1 MSASG
6 KSAYR
11 SVMTVAAGPG
21 SYAVEFAEDAS
32 EFLAAVG
39 DHLALDPVLS
49 TVVSTVAHR
58 TAASQ
63 AAGAE
68 PPQHPRWFAVVR
80 DIDGAVAGVAMRTA
94 PAPPHPLFLLPMPDD
109 AARALAR
116 ASHERG
122 EPVHGANGA
131 LPASRVFADE
141 VARLSGGTARIDEH
155 TRLFELGDLVE
166 PRSPRGRLRVARH
179 ADADLVLE
187 WFNAFGADAAEQA
200 GRGGERP
207 AFHTPED
214 VAERIDSGRVWIWED
229 EDGIPVHLTG
239 HSLPAYGVSRIGPV
253 YTARQHR
260 GKGYASAAVA
270 QVSRMLCNQG
280 IRTCLFTDQANPT
293 SNRIYLAL
301 GYRPVV
307 DMANLLIS

>member
-1 MSASG
+1 MCIRDS
-6 KSAYR
+6 R
-11 SVMTVAAGPG
+11 D
-21 SYAVEFAEDAS
+21 AV
-32 EFLAAVG
+32 
-39 DHLALDPVLS
+39 
-49 TVVSTVAHR
+49 
-58 TAASQ
+58 
-63 AAGAE
+63 
-68 PPQHPRWFAVVR
+68 
-80 DIDGAVAGVAMRTA
+80 
-94 PAPPHPLFLLPMPDD
+94 
-109 AARALAR
+109 
-116 ASHERG
+116 
-122 EPVHGANGA
+122 
-131 LPASRVFADE
+131 
-141 VARLSGGTARIDEH
+141 
-155 TRLFELGDLVE
+155 
-166 PRSPRGRLRVARH
+166 
-179 ADADLVLE
+179 LVLPDPDPPVVDALGHVLGCVE
-187 WFNAFGADAAEQA
+187 SRPLTTTACLLYTSDAAEQA

>member
-1 MSASG
+1 VSAG
-6 KSAYR
+6 GGSAYR

-21 SYAVEFAEDAS
+21 SYTVEFAEDAS
-32 EFLAAVG
+32 AFLAAAG

-58 TAASQ
+58 TVAAQ
-63 AAGAE
+63 AANTE
-68 PPQHPRWFAVVR
+68 PPPHPRWFAVVR

-94 PAPPHPLFLLPMPDD
+94 PFPPHPLFLLPMPDD
-109 AARALAR
+109 AALALAR
-116 ASHERG
+116 AAHERG
-122 EPVHGANGA
+122 EPVQGANGA
-131 LPASRVFADE
+131 LPASRVFAHE
-141 VARLSGGTARIDEH
+141 IARLSGGTARIDEH

-166 PRSPRGRLRVARH
+166 PRNPPGRLRVAQLG
-179 ADADLVLE
+179 DADLVLE

-200 GRGGERP
+200 GRGGQRP

-214 VAERIDSGRVWIWED
+214 VAERIDGGRVWIWED
-229 EDGIPVHLTG
+229 EQGVPVHLTG

-253 YTARQHR
+253 YTAREHR
-260 GKGYASAAVA
+260 GRGYASAAVA
-270 QVSRMLCNQG
+270 QVSQMLRDKG
-280 IRTCLFTDQANPT
+280 TRICLFTDQANPT
-293 SNRIYLAL
+293 SNGIYEAL

>member
-1 MSASG
+1 MA
-6 KSAYR
+6 
-11 SVMTVAAGPG
+11 VAAGPG
-21 SYAVEFAEDAS
+21 SYTVEFAEDANA
-32 EFLAAVG
+32 FLAAAS

-49 TVVSTVAHR
+49 TVVSTVAQR
-58 TAASQ
+58 TVAAQ
-63 AAGAE
+63 AAGTE
-68 PPQHPRWFAVVR
+68 PPPHPRWFAVVR
-80 DIDGAVAGVAMRTA
+80 GVHGAVAGVAMRTA
-94 PAPPHPLFLLPMPDD
+94 PFPPHPLFLLPMSDD
-109 AARALAR
+109 AAIALAR
-116 ASHERG
+116 ASHARG

-166 PRSPRGRLRVARH
+166 PRTPPGRLRVARDE
-179 ADADLVLE
+179 DADLVLE

-200 GRGGERP
+200 GRGGEHP

-214 VAERIDSGRVWIWED
+214 VTERIDNGRVWIWEG
-229 EDGIPVHLTG
+229 EDGVPVHLTG

-253 YTARQHR
+253 YTPREHR
-260 GKGYASAAVA
+260 GRGYASAAVA
-270 QVSRMLCNQG
+270 QVSRMLRNQG
-280 IRTCLFTDQANPT
+280 ARICLFTDQANPT
-293 SNRIYLAL
+293 SNGIYQAL